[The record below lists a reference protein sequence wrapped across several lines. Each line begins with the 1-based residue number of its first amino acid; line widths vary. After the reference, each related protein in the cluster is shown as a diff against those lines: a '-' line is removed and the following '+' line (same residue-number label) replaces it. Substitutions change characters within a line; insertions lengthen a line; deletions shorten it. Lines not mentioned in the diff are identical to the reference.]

1 MSSKSQSR
9 NTTRDPRK
17 IEADLDRTRG
27 EMSDTLDALQE
38 KLSPGE
44 LFDEALNYFRNSGGG
59 NFASNFKNSITQNPV
74 PVTLV
79 GVGLAWLALAGK
91 GGSAGRDISEM
102 GDFDDSYEPYAQ
114 HPEDESAWQPEGVEG
129 AGSDGSAPGDD
140 VALGMDQASSDS
152 NKPGRM
158 RRMASG
164 GRERMRGISHGARH
178 GVAGAG
184 AMGRR
189 QAARARSG
197 FEHML
202 NEQPLVLG
210 AIGVALGAA
219 LAAGLPGTRRED
231 ELMGDARDQFMDRA
245 QAKGKEQLGKA
256 KRAAKSAGDAARH
269 EAKKEMDDTG
279 QSDTQGG
286 RTQNN

>member
-1 MSSKSQSR
+1 MSNKSQSR
-9 NTTRDPRK
+9 NTARDPRR

-27 EMSDTLDALQE
+27 EMSDTLDALQK

-44 LFDEALNYFRNSGGG
+44 LFDEALTYFRNSGAGD
-59 NFASNFKNSITQNPV
+59 FTSNFKNSITQNPL

-79 GVGLAWLALAGK
+79 GVGLAWLALSSGKASSAAGHDL
-91 GGSAGRDISEM
+91 SDL
-102 GDFDDSYEPYAQ
+102 GDHDSYDPYAQ
-114 HPEDESAWQPEGVEG
+114 YPEDLPASQPEGLEG
-129 AGSDGSAPGDD
+129 GEFGD
-140 VALGMDQASSDS
+140 LASSDEVAAGQDQTS
-152 NKPGRM
+152 ADKPSRM
-158 RRMASG
+158 KRMASG

-178 GVAGAG
+178 GASRAG

-189 QAARARSG
+189 QAARAKSG

-231 ELMGDARDQFMDRA
+231 ELMGDARDQLMHRA
-245 QAKGKEQLGKA
+245 QVKGEQQLGKA
-256 KRAAKSAGDAARH
+256 KHAAKSAADAARREAKMGDAA
-269 EAKKEMDDTG
+269 
-279 QSDTQGG
+279 QSDARGG
-286 RTQNN
+286 TQND